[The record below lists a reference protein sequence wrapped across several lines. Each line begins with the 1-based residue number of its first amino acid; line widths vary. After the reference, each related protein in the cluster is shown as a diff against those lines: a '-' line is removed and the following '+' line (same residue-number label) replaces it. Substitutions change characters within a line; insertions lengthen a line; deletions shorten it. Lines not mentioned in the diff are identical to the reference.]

1 MGRLSPACS
10 WAETQGLMSARTLF
24 LLMLMCL
31 LIASCGEPGPTPTPT
46 STPTVGD
53 KVAVIDGKSMDSAYA
68 NRVDYLVRNLA
79 PWCSLAE
86 ERVADMALVSRDALL
101 EDFGID
107 LDVLDVLEEVNESAS
122 GTQSSVLRDAKKSL
136 LFISSSGG
144 SETLVVS

>member
-1 MGRLSPACS
+1 M
-10 WAETQGLMSARTLF
+10 
-24 LLMLMCL
+24 
-31 LIASCGEPGPTPTPT
+31 
-46 STPTVGD
+46 
-53 KVAVIDGKSMDSAYA
+53 IDGKSMDSAYA

-122 GTQSSVLRDAKKSL
+122 GTQSSVLRCEEVFAL
-136 LFISSSGG
+136 YIVFRGQ
-144 SETLVVS
+144 